1 MLFFGFKLILLLTIV
16 ILFVFVKVWFILNL
30 SSFWLQVIRRDL
42 TQALRRKRPDL
53 EIETIIYHHD
63 NAPAHRAVD
72 TVDTIDFLG
81 MERLPHAP
89 YSPDLAPMDFALFP
103 RLKSEMC
110 GKRYDDLDDLRMEVR
125 RLMSSYKKEW
135 FRDVFSK
142 WAQRHRKCIDCLG
155 DFAHASERQSLVR
168 SWVLK
173 FQLFKSFAC

>member
-1 MLFFGFKLILLLTIV
+1 MLFFGLKFNLLLTIV

-103 RLKSEMC
+103 RLKSEMR

-142 WAQRHRKCIDCLG
+142 WA
-155 DFAHASERQSLVR
+155 
-168 SWVLK
+168 
-173 FQLFKSFAC
+173 

>member
-1 MLFFGFKLILLLTIV
+1 
-16 ILFVFVKVWFILNL
+16 
-30 SSFWLQVIRRDL
+30 L

-103 RLKSEMC
+103 RLKSEMR

-155 DFAHASERQSLVR
+155 EYFE
-168 SWVLK
+168 K
-173 FQLFKSFAC
+173 M